1 MSSKSRKTH
10 SASSPD
16 SLSSAIPLSDQSAV
30 QTLLRII
37 MQTNNAL
44 EALEDSD
51 NLAQAIQSIRD
62 ARASAEEGLSQI
74 LQSLIQTQGDE
85 A

>member
-1 MSSKSRKTH
+1 MSSKSRKIH
-10 SASSPD
+10 STSSPN
-16 SLSSAIPLSDQSAV
+16 SLSPSIPLSDQSAV

-44 EALEDSD
+44 EALEDND
-51 NLAQAIQSIRD
+51 NLAQAVQSIRE

-74 LQSLIQTQGDE
+74 LQSLMQTQMDE